1 MDARRLSF
9 GLGIFSIAL
18 GLAEVAATRRIARAL
33 GNDHR
38 AGRVTLRAFGAREM
52 LAGAGLLAAP
62 AYSTP
67 VWNRVAGDAMDLAAL
82 GLAARKAPRRR
93 AVWAALAFVVG
104 ATVVDALVARALDRS
119 TGKAFPAGAGRG
131 RAHAAPSRTARP
143 RKPAGRATKIEP
155 DDMPL
160 IRAPGVTHH

>member
-38 AGRVTLRAFGAREM
+38 AGR
-52 LAGAGLLAAP
+52 
-62 AYSTP
+62 
-67 VWNRVAGDAMDLAAL
+67 
-82 GLAARKAPRRR
+82 
-93 AVWAALAFVVG
+93 
-104 ATVVDALVARALDRS
+104 
-119 TGKAFPAGAGRG
+119 
-131 RAHAAPSRTARP
+131 APSRTARP